1 MYRYPLSKD
10 RSLFHRSKGVDDQL
24 GWPTLRL
31 LCCSMSV
38 RLLSI
43 DLVDG
48 WQGRLHGD
56 QRNGLGG
63 PIGPGRSPDEEQ
75 TMSSR
80 LTSIDGMARMGW

>member
-1 MYRYPLSKD
+1 
-10 RSLFHRSKGVDDQL
+10 
-24 GWPTLRL
+24 
-31 LCCSMSV
+31 
-38 RLLSI
+38 
-43 DLVDG
+43 
-48 WQGRLHGD
+48 LHGD